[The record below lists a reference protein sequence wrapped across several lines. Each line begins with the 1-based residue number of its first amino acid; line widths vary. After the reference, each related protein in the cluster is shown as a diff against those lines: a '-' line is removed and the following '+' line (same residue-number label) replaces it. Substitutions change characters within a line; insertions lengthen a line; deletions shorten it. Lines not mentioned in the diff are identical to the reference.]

1 MAGTSRQR
9 RPPPPPPHTIPSI
22 FSHAVHSRVQL
33 QQRCSY
39 RVCADGG
46 ANALFDACGRQVSCA
61 LREGAGLDWAGL
73 DPRCLQSHIMLLHG
87 GGMHL
92 NGLAE
97 FFTCSQLFS
106 ALPSAYSFCRLA
118 SLAIL
123 TGSILYPPYC
133 IFHTASSIL
142 HPPSSILYPLLYIFF
157 ATSSSLLC
165 NALLLLILNVNP
177 PFTGFTS
184 IRSDVRA
191 FYESNGVDLR
201 HIR

>member
-1 MAGTSRQR
+1 
-9 RPPPPPPHTIPSI
+9 
-22 FSHAVHSRVQL
+22 
-33 QQRCSY
+33 
-39 RVCADGG
+39 
-46 ANALFDACGRQVSCA
+46 
-61 LREGAGLDWAGL
+61 
-73 DPRCLQSHIMLLHG
+73 MLLHG

-92 NGLAE
+92 NGFAE

-133 IFHTASSIL
+133 ILHTASSIL
-142 HPPSSILYPLLYIFF
+142 HSLPSFVHLFCYIFL
-157 ATSSSLLC
+157 SSLMQCTL
-165 NALLLLILNVNP
+165 ASDPQRQP